1 MNASAEKALMQLLSN
16 GNAIASVY
24 QSARGGD
31 GSLDWS
37 KFTAAVQSQGL
48 IDHILGLP
56 SAEINAALAEVRAE
70 RKRLRD
76 EWRGKKMPG
85 EVLDRLSHLSDI
97 GIELVDR
104 KLDVGLTP
112 AYVDWMMEKALPLL
126 SKAAPILFAGRK

>member
-1 MNASAEKALMQLLSN
+1 MNASAKKTLMQLLSN
-16 GNAIASVY
+16 GNAVSSVY
-24 QSARGGD
+24 QSARGAD

-37 KFTAAVQSQGL
+37 KFTESVQSAGL
-48 IDHILGLP
+48 LDQILGLP
-56 SAEINAALAEVRAE
+56 TAELNAALAEVRAE

-97 GIELVDR
+97 GMELVDR

-112 AYVDWMMEKALPLL
+112 AYVNWMMEKALPLL
-126 SKAAPILFAGRK
+126 SKAAPILFVLRK